1 MMDVDNK
8 VLLNI
13 RADKMKLFPK
23 GWVLPGGHLELGETI
38 DIAAL
43 RELEEECGVK
53 VDHNKETNTYSSA
66 GMEVTV
72 EPFFLF
78 ESSSAKDISL
88 KGP

>member
-8 VLLNI
+8 VLLNK

-43 RELEEECGVK
+43 RELEEECGV
-53 VDHNKETNTYSSA
+53 
-66 GMEVTV
+66 
-72 EPFFLF
+72 
-78 ESSSAKDISL
+78 
-88 KGP
+88 